1 MKSLVCILGMLQPL
15 RGDSTQWYHN
25 CACMH
30 GGGAHAYLRQKP
42 STKYVTACGFTPFS
56 DTVQIACLLIYSI
69 DNSSVNIC
77 IQSCTFDV
85 SYKSNSFLFNTIKN
99 ENDIRQHRKK
109 NYDNAGII
117 QSRKY
122 YMSRFGRKIQTL
134 I

>member
-1 MKSLVCILGMLQPL
+1 MVPQLHAWGGSCILAAEAFYQVRYSLWFYSL
-15 RGDSTQWYHN
+15 LWY
-25 CACMH
+25 
-30 GGGAHAYLRQKP
+30 
-42 STKYVTACGFTPFS
+42 
-56 DTVQIACLLIYSI
+56 TVQIACLLIYSI

-77 IQSCTFDV
+77 IPSCTFDV

-109 NYDNAGII
+109 NYDNTGII